1 MNELLETLA
10 AALCHR
16 KAELTPAGLLCF
28 RCLGAYLGALGSL
41 AYLLLRRRLGRD
53 RPKNRARIVLA
64 LLALPLVADLALV
77 NLTEWSPPG
86 WWRTLTATLGAAA
99 LYTLLLG
106 GLLRLRRRGAAD
118 RAGGHLEPGEP
129 LVDTLEALALPGA
142 LAALTS
148 VSVLIGGV
156 GLRILDNL
164 ALAGTLVV
172 AATVAALPWAHRL
185 PPSRGGSRLLIALG
199 LLGGAALWLL
209 LVLLKGS

>member
-16 KAELTPAGLLCF
+16 KAELTPAGLLCY
-28 RCLGAYLGALGSL
+28 RCLGAYLGALGSFV
-41 AYLLLRRRLGRD
+41 YLLLRQRLGRD
-53 RPKNRARIVLA
+53 RPASRVRIVLA
-64 LLALPLVADLALV
+64 LLALPLVADLILTA
-77 NLTEWSPPG
+77 LTEWSPPG

-129 LVDTLEALALPGA
+129 LIGIVEALVAPGV

-148 VSVLIGGV
+148 VSVLLDGGW
-156 GLRILDNL
+156 LRLLDHL
-164 ALAGTLVV
+164 ALAGALVV
-172 AATVAALPWAHRL
+172 AGTVAALPWAHRL
-185 PPSRGGSRLLIALG
+185 PTSRGGSRLLIALG
-199 LLGGAALWLL
+199 LLGSAALWLL